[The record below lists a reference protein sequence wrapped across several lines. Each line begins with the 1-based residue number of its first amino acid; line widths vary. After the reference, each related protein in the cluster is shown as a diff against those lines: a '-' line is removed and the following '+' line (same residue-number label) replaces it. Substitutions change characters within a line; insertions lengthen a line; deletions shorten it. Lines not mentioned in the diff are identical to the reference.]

1 MSEPA
6 PRFALLAGLDKETTS
21 EGRRELLRRVTDAMA
36 GGAAQ
41 GQDPALFDHLLASVA
56 ADYSAQ
62 VRADL
67 AQLIVGNDNMFVA
80 SAQMFAM
87 DDKIEVAAPVLKH
100 SRVLT
105 EETLLKV
112 IQNKSQDHMMAVTG
126 RPEIS
131 TVVSHALVERGN
143 DAVVGALL
151 ANDNASI
158 APETFD
164 IVGQRAET
172 NPVLQSPMVGRRDVP
187 LEMLNHMYHQVE
199 AKVRREIMEKF
210 SHVPAEEVESAFRRN
225 RGKAAAIY
233 GGAPADMAAAKLRVG
248 ILAKHGD
255 LKPPVLVSLLRE
267 GPSARTAFMLAFA
280 NLVDVEFNLVQRT
293 VEEQDLDTV
302 ALLCRGADFQRAL
315 FVALAIALDSKDQGL
330 AGADEYGRM
339 YESVPVVAAQRALR
353 FWKVRASA

>member
-6 PRFALLAGLDKETTS
+6 PRFAMLADLDKETTS
-21 EGRRELLRRVTDAMA
+21 EGRRELLRRVTGAMA
-36 GGAAQ
+36 GGAPQ
-41 GQDPALFDHLLASVA
+41 GQDPVLFDHLLAGVA

-67 AQLIVGNDNMFVA
+67 ARLIAGNDMFA
-80 SAQMFAM
+80 AAAQLFAM
-87 DDKIEVAAPVLKH
+87 DDQIEVAAPVLKH
-100 SRVLT
+100 SRALT

-126 RPEIS
+126 RRQIS
-131 TVVSHALVERGN
+131 PVVSHALVERGN
-143 DAVVGALL
+143 DAVVGSLL

-158 APETFD
+158 APDTFD
-164 IVGQRAET
+164 VVAQRAQT
-172 NPVLQSPMVGRRDVP
+172 SAVLQSPLVKRRDVP
-187 LEMLNHMYHQVE
+187 LEMLNHLYHQVE

-210 SHVPAEEVESAFRRN
+210 SHVPADEVESAFRRN
-225 RGKAAAIY
+225 RGRAAAVY

-248 ILAKHGD
+248 VLNKHGD

-280 NLVDVEFNLVQRT
+280 NLVDVEFNLVQRA
-293 VEEQDLDTV
+293 VEEQNLDTV

-315 FVALAIALDSKDQGL
+315 FVALAIALDGKDQGL
-330 AGADEYGRM
+330 AGADEFGRM